1 MKGFY
6 HIWAWW
12 PFWSCDLDFLYT
24 HWFPLPIDASFFVF
38 LCTKK
43 KARVIP
49 LRIGAWNVRTLMDS
63 AGSDRPQRRTALVGR
78 ELGRYDIQIAALSE
92 TRFADVGE
100 IKEVGAGY
108 TFFWSGRKSEERR
121 EAGVGFAIK
130 TELVGKLSGLPK
142 GINDRLMTLRLPLTG
157 NKHAT
162 IVSAYAPTMT
172 NPDEVKDKFY
182 DDLDNVISATPRT
195 DKLILLGDFNA
206 RVGTDHQTWEGVIGP
221 EGVGKCN
228 SNGLLLLRKCAE
240 HDLLITNTVF
250 RLPNRNK
257 TSWMHPRS
265 KHWHLIDYVIVRRTD
280 RQDVKVTKT
289 MCGADCWT
297 DHRLVVSKLNL
308 RIQPA
313 RRPQGKK
320 APKRL
325 DVSKLNKDS
334 MRQDFLT
341 DICNQ
346 LDAMNLSSE
355 DPEEN
360 WTVFHKTVLS
370 SAASTLGQSSR
381 KHQDW
386 FDENDDEIQRLLEEK
401 HRLLKAHQDDTSSVS
416 KKAAYSNI
424 CKTVQTKLRDMQDS
438 WLRKKT
444 EEIQS
449 FADRKDMKKFHD
461 ALKTIYGPKS
471 SGATTLLSADGNTL
485 LTDKEAIL
493 ERWAEHFYSVL
504 NRPSSINQDA
514 IDRLP
519 QIECNVLLDEFPTV
533 TETRKAV
540 QQLSS
545 GKAPGA
551 DAIPAKFTRLGGYPW
566 QRN

>member
-1 MKGFY
+1 
-6 HIWAWW
+6 
-12 PFWSCDLDFLYT
+12 
-24 HWFPLPIDASFFVF
+24 
-38 LCTKK
+38 
-43 KARVIP
+43 
-49 LRIGAWNVRTLMDS
+49 MDS

-142 GINDRLMTLRLPLTG
+142 GINDRLMTLRLPLSG

-370 SAASTLGQSSR
+370 SAASTLGHPSR

-401 HRLLKAHQDDTSSVS
+401 HRLLKAHQDDTSSIS

-449 FADRKDMKKFHD
+449 FADRNDMKKFHD

-493 ERWAEHFYSVL
+493 ERWAEHFNSVL

-551 DAIPAKFTRLGGYPW
+551 DAIPAEVYKAGGYPW

>member
-1 MKGFY
+1 
-6 HIWAWW
+6 
-12 PFWSCDLDFLYT
+12 
-24 HWFPLPIDASFFVF
+24 
-38 LCTKK
+38 
-43 KARVIP
+43 
-49 LRIGAWNVRTLMDS
+49 MDS

-130 TELVGKLSGLPK
+130 TELVDKLSGLPK
-142 GINDRLMTLRLPLTG
+142 GINDRLMTLRLPLSG

-182 DDLDNVISATPRT
+182 DDLDNVISATLCT

-257 TSWMHPRS
+257 TSWMHPRP

-334 MRQDFLT
+334 MRQVFLT

-355 DPEEN
+355 DPKEN

-370 SAASTLGQSSR
+370 SAASTLGHPSH

-493 ERWAEHFYSVL
+493 GRTL
-504 NRPSSINQDA
+504 Q
-514 IDRLP
+514 
-519 QIECNVLLDEFPTV
+519 
-533 TETRKAV
+533 
-540 QQLSS
+540 
-545 GKAPGA
+545 
-551 DAIPAKFTRLGGYPW
+551 
-566 QRN
+566 